1 MRPASEFDPNHLP
14 TFAMIAPTLCH
25 DGHDCPNADVDSWL
39 RGFVQPILD
48 GADYRAGRTAV
59 FVLWDEDRPVPNLL
73 VAPSA
78 RPGPISA
85 PASHAAALV
94 TIETLLGLP
103 TLAPGPATGYHR
115 PARRLRGLAAQ
126 RQLHTTPTHCDDPWF
141 PAPLFPPPSVTPTAS
156 MPWSAFWD
164 VWLFITVTVLPAAT
178 FT

>member
-1 MRPASEFDPNHLP
+1 MPPATRPSTSPRSYYRGTYQDASGPHTDRDFCSDEVRPASEFDPNHLP

-103 TLAPGPATGYHR
+103 TLHQGQLPGTTDLRATSG
-115 PARRLRGLAAQ
+115 
-126 RQLHTTPTHCDDPWF
+126 
-141 PAPLFPPPSVTPTAS
+141 V
-156 MPWSAFWD
+156 
-164 VWLFITVTVLPAAT
+164 
-178 FT
+178 

>member
-1 MRPASEFDPNHLP
+1 M
-14 TFAMIAPTLCH
+14 
-25 DGHDCPNADVDSWL
+25 
-39 RGFVQPILD
+39 
-48 GADYRAGRTAV
+48 

-103 TLAPGPATGYHR
+103 MLDQGQLPGTAD
-115 PARRLRGLAAQ
+115 LRAASGSSGEG
-126 RQLHTTPTHCDDPWF
+126 RVPHCGEGQLHTTPTHCDDPWF
-141 PAPLFPPPSVTPTAS
+141 PDPLFPPPSVTPTAS

-164 VWLFITVTVLPAAT
+164 VWLFVTVTVLPAAT